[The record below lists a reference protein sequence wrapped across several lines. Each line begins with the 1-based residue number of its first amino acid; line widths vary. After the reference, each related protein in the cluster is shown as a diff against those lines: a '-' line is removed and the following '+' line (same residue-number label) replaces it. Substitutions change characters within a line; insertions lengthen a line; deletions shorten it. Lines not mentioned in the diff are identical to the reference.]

1 MAEIQKY
8 YMDEN
13 GVADLLIELS
23 SYIRNHTS
31 GVIATQEVTD
41 VDTGEIS
48 QELVKPYNLTTTKA
62 VVDYVKSTELKW
74 TVLPQEEESNNN

>member
-1 MAEIQKY
+1 MIEQKY
-8 YMDEN
+8 YIDEN

-41 VDTGEIS
+41 INTGEIS
-48 QELVKPYNLTTTKA
+48 QELVKPFNFATTKA
-62 VVDYVKSTELKW
+62 VVDYVKSNELKW
-74 TVLPQEEESNNN
+74 TVMPLEGE